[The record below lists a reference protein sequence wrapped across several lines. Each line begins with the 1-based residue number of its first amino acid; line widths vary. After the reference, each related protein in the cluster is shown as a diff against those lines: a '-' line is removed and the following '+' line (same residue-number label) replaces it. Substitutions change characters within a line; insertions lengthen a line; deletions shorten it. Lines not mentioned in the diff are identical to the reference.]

1 MRTNKRY
8 FKIDQQIA
16 RNFVHYREYL
26 SNLLPFYTIQ
36 ITNPFLNSRISP
48 NKEANCKIVILLSV
62 PLVQNLF
69 WINAQLQSF
78 FFVPRQ
84 ISMFLVT
91 KNMYFLSFSTFFYHV
106 LYLYYMLEN
115 VCFRLILSK
124 SLDELTWLSSYLNN
138 SFSKNK
144 RIEF

>member
-1 MRTNKRY
+1 MTNKRY
-8 FKIDQQIA
+8 FIIDQQIA
-16 RNFVHYREYL
+16 RHFVHYRECL
-26 SNLLPFYTIQ
+26 SNPLPFYTIQ

-48 NKEANCKIVILLSV
+48 NKETNCKIVILLSV

-84 ISMFLVT
+84 ISMLLVT
-91 KNMYFLSFSTFFYHV
+91 KNMYFLSFSTFFIMY
-106 LYLYYMLEN
+106 YIFIIYYMLEN

-124 SLDELTWLSSYLNN
+124 SHDELTWLSSYLNN

-144 RIEF
+144 RI